1 MNSAD
6 FACKIWGLRKGR
18 VMDINK
24 YWIWLS
30 KLEKLNPKEKFDL
43 IQAYGIENI
52 WNLDKS
58 QLFNILKS
66 TEKVEEILNSKNKG
80 NLEIELEYILKNNIK
95 ILSINHEQYPKIL
108 KNIYDPP
115 VVLYAK
121 GNIEILSNPSFAIV
135 GARSASEYGKK
146 IAKSM
151 AYGLAKYNFNVVSGL
166 AKGIDTNSHVGAL
179 NAKGK
184 TIAVMGTGFDKIY
197 PKENEKLY
205 REIIDKDG
213 LILTEYPISTKL
225 KPSNFPSRNRIIS
238 GLSYGILIVEASK
251 KSGSLI
257 TADFALEQGKN
268 VYAIPRKHN

>member
-1 MNSAD
+1 
-6 FACKIWGLRKGR
+6 
-18 VMDINK
+18 MDINK

-66 TEKVEEILNSKNKG
+66 IEKVEEILNSKNKN
-80 NLEIELEYILKNNIK
+80 NLDIELEYIYKNNIK
-95 ILSINHEQYPKIL
+95 IISMNHEQYPPIL
-108 KNIYDPP
+108 KNTYDPP

-121 GNIEILSNPSFAIV
+121 GNTEVLNNPSFAIV
-135 GARSASEYGKK
+135 GARSATEYGKK
-146 IAKSM
+146 IAKAMSY
-151 AYGLAKYNFNVVSGL
+151 ALAKYGFNVVSGL
-166 AKGIDTNSHVGAL
+166 AKGIDANSHVGAL

-184 TIAVMGTGFDKIY
+184 TIAVMGTGHDTIY

-205 REIIDKDG
+205 REIIEKEG
-213 LILTEYPISTKL
+213 LILTEYPICSKL
-225 KPSNFPSRNRIIS
+225 KPTNFPARNRIIS
-238 GLSYGILIVEASK
+238 GLSYGLLIVEASK

-257 TADFALEQGKN
+257 TADYALEQGKN
-268 VYAIPRKHN
+268 VYAIPRKYN